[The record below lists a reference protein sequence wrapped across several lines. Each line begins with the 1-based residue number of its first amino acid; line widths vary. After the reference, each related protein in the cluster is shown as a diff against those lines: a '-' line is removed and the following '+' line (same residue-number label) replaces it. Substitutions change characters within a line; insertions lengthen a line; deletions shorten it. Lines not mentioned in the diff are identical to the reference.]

1 MTTPPDTP
9 KLPAELWV
17 VIDDVG
23 QPEYAASYPEA
34 AQEHINDW
42 IENASDSTVKILGL
56 GKYSSHRYILAPSP
70 QESHKLAEE
79 LERDAKYWR
88 GHGLV
93 GVTGLMERAAAALRS
108 SEQTSDARD
117 AGRYRWLRANAKTNA
132 SICLLDENEDGS
144 TETFYEYTSEN
155 IDAAID
161 AAIAASGGAKG
172 DGNG

>member
-79 LERDAKYWR
+79 LERDHAITAMAEWLHKWPGGAPNEAWHALSTLVRSFRATGTGNALADELERDINRHAIEDWPSAKR
-88 GHGLV
+88 L
-93 GVTGLMERAAAALRS
+93 LERAIAALRS
-108 SEQTSDARD
+108 SPSEQEMRVAQR
-117 AGRYRWLRANAKTNA
+117 N
-132 SICLLDENEDGS
+132 
-144 TETFYEYTSEN
+144 
-155 IDAAID
+155 
-161 AAIAASGGAKG
+161 
-172 DGNG
+172 